1 VRVPLTPLPPRM
13 DSATSRPTSE
23 RRPAGRLALWLA
35 IAASAAGFAADI
47 APDALVRKVTADV
60 MDAVGRDRASRPVDR
75 AAAIAIAEEKILPH
89 IDFGEATKLAMGRSW
104 RLATPAQQAALVS
117 EFRTL
122 LVRTY
127 ATALES
133 LRDQRV
139 EQDPLRMSPAD
150 VEIRVRDRFIRSG
163 SPAVTIDYLMRR
175 TAEGWKVYDIAVDG
189 VSLVLNYRDTFEH
202 EIRRTGIDGL
212 IATLQEK
219 NGTGGVSAR

>member
-1 VRVPLTPLPPRM
+1 MHFP
-13 DSATSRPTSE
+13 SSRPTL
-23 RRPAGRLALWLA
+23 LALWLA
-35 IAASAAGFAADI
+35 TAASAATMAADLP
-47 APDALVRKVTADV
+47 PDELVRKVTAEV
-60 MDAVGRDRASRPVDR
+60 MNAVRRDRASRPVDR

-89 IDFGEATKLAMGRSW
+89 IDFVEATRLAMGRSW
-104 RLATPAQQAALVS
+104 RLATPAQQATLVS

-127 ATALES
+127 ATALEG

-139 EQDPLRMSPAD
+139 EQDPLRMSPGD
-150 VEIRVRDRFIRSG
+150 VEVRVRERFIKSG

-175 TAEGWKVYDIAVDG
+175 SEDGWKVYDIAVDG

-202 EIRRTGIDGL
+202 EIRRTGVAGL

-219 NGTGGVSAR
+219 NRAWGVPGR